1 LLNKSPEALPT
12 DFKKKSNMKTANGR
26 SPPHTAPQQ
35 SAQTA
40 PPLQKAPFGQLL
52 NLLKTFKN

>member
-1 LLNKSPEALPT
+1 MPT

-26 SPPHTAPQQ
+26 SPPHTAPQR
-35 SAQTA
+35 SGQTA
-40 PPLQKAPFGQLL
+40 PPLQNAPLGQLL